1 MWHKELKGHKCRVHR
16 TVEHPF
22 AITNLLLVTS
32 VLAATISCASTAFH
46 AAPNLGKQM
55 FNINQLVI
63 KDLFGNIEQSKNS
76 CVPDRVV
83 NIQSFLP
90 ANHNIAGAQD
100 RKLLGKRALLHLE
113 KITELI
119 DAHFSI
125 PKSIQNG
132 NSEGMSQR
140 LEEFGLKS
148 S

>member
-76 CVPDRVV
+76 CVPDRVL

-90 ANHNIAGAQD
+90 ANHNIACPQA
-100 RKLLGKRALLHLE
+100 KNLLRNHPLLTL
-113 KITELI
+113 
-119 DAHFSI
+119 
-125 PKSIQNG
+125 Q
-132 NSEGMSQR
+132 
-140 LEEFGLKS
+140 
-148 S
+148 

>member
-22 AITNLLLVTS
+22 AIRNLLLVTS
-32 VLAATISCASTAFH
+32 VLAATISCASTAVH

-83 NIQSFLP
+83 NIQYCLP
-90 ANHNIAGAQD
+90 ATPNIAGAQD
-100 RKLLGKRALLHLE
+100 RKLLGKRALLHLA

-119 DAHFSI
+119 APHFPI
-125 PKSIQNG
+125 AKSVHTG
-132 NSEGMSQR
+132 NW
-140 LEEFGLKS
+140 
-148 S
+148 